1 MVMTSKAG
9 PVSRETGFQK
19 LRSIKCFQE
28 VHQKLVEGWGL
39 TELAKWIQKDRQ
51 EYTDVK
57 PITLVHLLKDYRNSL
72 PPGTLIEKRMPNVFH
87 KAAKRVKKGLDEVKE
102 LEDLVKFQKRRIKME
117 GNTERKIGKL
127 LPTMT
132 QEVRTMRECLATLAD
147 VKMDLGLSKRH
158 LGELNVDATLLAEV
172 VGRYGSP
179 AVAKVLQ
186 NPQSR
191 QKVMGVA
198 EKFLALAA
206 SEAAK
211 VVDVTPEPVPAKSDE
226 DMTEAE
232 LEAQWQAAEAMLAQG
247 SPIGIPMSAEDEQ
260 AQAELMNSGEP
271 EVAK

>member
-1 MVMTSKAG
+1 M
-9 PVSRETGFQK
+9 
-19 LRSIKCFQE
+19 KCFQD
-28 VHQKLVEGWGL
+28 VHTKLVEGWGL

-87 KAAKRVKKGLDEVKE
+87 KAARRVKKGLDEVRE
-102 LEDLVKFQKRRIKME
+102 LEDLVKFQKRRLKID
-117 GNTERKIGKL
+117 GGTEKKIGKL

-132 QEVRTMRECLATLAD
+132 QEVRTMRECLQTLAD

-186 NPQSR
+186 DPQSR

-198 EKFLALAA
+198 ERFLALAA
-206 SEAAK
+206 SSEDGQ
-211 VVDVTPEPVPAKSDE
+211 VVDVTPEPASVE
-226 DMTEAE
+226 DSHEMTEEE
-232 LEAQWQAAEAMLAQG
+232 LEAEWQAAEAMLKQAQP
-247 SPIGIPMSAEDEQ
+247 SGIPMPPEEEQ
-260 AQAELMNSGEP
+260 KQAELLGSESSGEH
-271 EVAK
+271 K